1 MVLKNPYPCYSE
13 DMEINRYPY
22 PTNKGKNKMATK
34 STKSAPIVIS
44 APKIVNAWAK
54 VCATSAKSENEII
67 ASIENLSAVLVLE
80 SGLSVRDMQKVI
92 ADTGEVSSFV
102 KISHVSALPTWSKL
116 RAKHAD
122 FKALPLAKQL
132 STAKSSYDIL
142 GSGKGEG
149 YKSLE
154 ILTKEIATVR
164 KANQE
169 NREENKGSTPTPAKA
184 KKNALAEMLAYF
196 TALDVSALS
205 EQDKGALAE
214 IQFVIEDK
222 MANA

>member
-1 MVLKNPYPCYSE
+1 
-13 DMEINRYPY
+13 
-22 PTNKGKNKMATK
+22 MATK
-34 STKSAPIVIS
+34 STKSAPVVIS

-80 SGLSVRDMQKVI
+80 SGLSVRDMQSVI
-92 ADTGEVSSFV
+92 TKTGEVSSFV

-149 YKSLE
+149 FKSLE
-154 ILTKEIATVR
+154 ILTKEIATIR
-164 KANQE
+164 KANAE
-169 NREENKGSTPTPAKA
+169 NREENKGSTPTPKA
-184 KKNALAEMLAYF
+184 KKNALVEMLAYF

>member
-1 MVLKNPYPCYSE
+1 
-13 DMEINRYPY
+13 
-22 PTNKGKNKMATK
+22 MATK
-34 STKSAPIVIS
+34 IKTAPIVIT

-80 SGLSVRDMQKVI
+80 SGLTVRDMQKVI
-92 ADTGEVSSFV
+92 TDTGEISSFV

-142 GSGKGEG
+142 GSGKGEAF
-149 YKSLE
+149 KTLE
-154 ILTKEIATVR
+154 ILTKEIATIR
-164 KANQE
+164 KANEEKRQE
-169 NREENKGSTPTPAKA
+169 EKGAGSTPAKP

-196 TALDVSALS
+196 MALDVNALNEKEKS
-205 EQDKGALAE
+205 ALAE